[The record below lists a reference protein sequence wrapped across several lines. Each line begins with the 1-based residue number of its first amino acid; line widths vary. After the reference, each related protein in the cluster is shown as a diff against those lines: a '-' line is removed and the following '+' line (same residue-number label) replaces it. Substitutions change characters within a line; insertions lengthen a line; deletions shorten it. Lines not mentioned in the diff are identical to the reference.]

1 MKLIKRYKGM
11 EIYKLDN
18 GNYRVLYFKPNICD
32 GILERSKE
40 FPSIRKCK
48 DFINDLGGIER

>member
-1 MKLIKRYKGM
+1 M

-18 GNYRVLYFKPNICD
+18 DNYRVLYFKPNICD

-48 DFINDLGGIER
+48 EFINDLRGKTR